1 MNRGGANPSRRHLLP
16 VASLSRLPYW
26 LLVVMLLGVLAVW
39 SVVREEDYRVIFR
52 AVSRGIVTTLYVS
65 VISYA
70 AAAAIGLLF
79 GLMRASHRR
88 VLREAASVYIEVV
101 RGVPMLVILY
111 YVAFVAAPA
120 LVVLINRLA
129 EPLIAAGWLQPLSV
143 RRIDF
148 VWRAIIALTV
158 GYSAFLAEIFRAGIE
173 AVPRGQLE
181 AALSLGMSR
190 RQAMLRVVLPQ
201 AARTVLPPLGNDF
214 VAMIKD
220 SALVSVL
227 GVQDITQQAKVYSA
241 SSFRFFETYNTVA
254 FLYLVL
260 TISLSLLVRG
270 LERRL
275 RRHVST
281 AHPVGKCFSCQN
293 PVVDEGA
300 DDYPRRDVE
309 VFDRALDVIH
319 GRDTGT
325 DHGLQRIIRTQKLLG
340 ERSLELL
347 LARAHVRRR
356 QEPLFHARRK
366 MIGHQAGKGK
376 PSTCQ

>member
-1 MNRGGANPSRRHLLP
+1 MNRGGASPSRRHLLP

-65 VISYA
+65 VIAYA

-120 LVVLINRLA
+120 LVVLINRVA

-143 RRIDF
+143 RRVDF
-148 VWRAIIALTV
+148 VWRAIMALTI

-214 VAMIKD
+214 VAIIKD

-260 TISLSLLVRG
+260 TISLSILVRG

-275 RRHVST
+275 RRHV
-281 AHPVGKCFSCQN
+281 
-293 PVVDEGA
+293 
-300 DDYPRRDVE
+300 
-309 VFDRALDVIH
+309 DR
-319 GRDTGT
+319 
-325 DHGLQRIIRTQKLLG
+325 QR
-340 ERSLELL
+340 
-347 LARAHVRRR
+347 
-356 QEPLFHARRK
+356 
-366 MIGHQAGKGK
+366 
-376 PSTCQ
+376 

>member
-1 MNRGGANPSRRHLLP
+1 MNRGGASPSRRHLLP

-26 LLVVMLLGVLAVW
+26 LLVVMLLGVLGVW

-70 AAAAIGLLF
+70 AAAAVGLLF

-275 RRHVST
+275 RRHV
-281 AHPVGKCFSCQN
+281 A
-293 PVVDEGA
+293 
-300 DDYPRRDVE
+300 R
-309 VFDRALDVIH
+309 
-319 GRDTGT
+319 
-325 DHGLQRIIRTQKLLG
+325 
-340 ERSLELL
+340 ER
-347 LARAHVRRR
+347 
-356 QEPLFHARRK
+356 
-366 MIGHQAGKGK
+366 
-376 PSTCQ
+376 